1 MPIPRK
7 QSQETP
13 GIQEFIQGA
22 GQQTLLANPARTD
35 SKRGHSIVTV
45 SLMGHEAEWIDRTLD
60 AMRSKTAR
68 RITRTELISAALD
81 FIREKTPNE
90 ILQILR
96 NR

>member
-1 MPIPRK
+1 
-7 QSQETP
+7 
-13 GIQEFIQGA
+13 
-22 GQQTLLANPARTD
+22 
-35 SKRGHSIVTV
+35 
-45 SLMGHEAEWIDRTLD
+45 MGHEAEWIDRTLD

-81 FIREKTPNE
+81 FIREKTPND